1 MRPVRA
7 ALPAVSLLVASLL
20 AATARAGEAPD
31 LRRLFPHERDVFIE
45 RDGLTRVPVPPDVL
59 AACRPDLSDLRIFD
73 RDEREL
79 AYLIDAGVPEGRRV
93 EMVRTH
99 AVEIVDARRE
109 EIRRE
114 DGPPL
119 YRETYVVAAP
129 PATDAAWELVFEV
142 SRPRFVRRLEVRANG
157 APEPVVAGGSIFRLP
172 ELPAEKVRVALPT
185 AGPLTV
191 TLEGEDGGYLEP
203 RLRFEATS
211 TVASKRERVIV
222 PLEEVARRS
231 LNGRT
236 EIELVRPRGVVPDV
250 LRIETATGSFNR
262 TVEVWDEGPGRSPVR
277 LGGAKLFRVQ
287 TDIPVEARELDLQ
300 PARGERLRVQ
310 VDDGDSGPLE
320 GLTVVAVV
328 RQPVLVVTL
337 SGAGDQPAGRLRYGG
352 GRAHAPR
359 YDLTGLLPR
368 PSTQLTGE
376 RAVAAARL
384 YDPSQVGVARLG
396 EARAN
401 PAYDRSPAL
410 AFAMRPGAAID
421 SRAWTHRRPI
431 AVRPSPDGLTRLR
444 LGAADLAR
452 ARPDLADVRV
462 VDAESRQWPYLV
474 GREAAHVRA
483 DLEVTGPTRRR
494 GASVY
499 GLRLPVTPIV
509 VAMLGLETDVPFF
522 DRAASVI
529 GRRADGTEVT
539 LAAGRLVRHAE
550 ERGAVR
556 VGLRPER
563 VESLEIAIEDGND
576 APLAFHAVRAEMPER
591 ELYLAAPAGEYA
603 LLVGN
608 ADATAPSYE
617 LERVRDVI
625 LAVSS
630 GTAEPAVLAAN
641 PAYSVRA
648 RLASEERLDGTVSGI
663 VLWIVLIGA
672 VVVLTVVTLRLAR
685 REEPGGGK
693 STTG

>member
-1 MRPVRA
+1 MRLNPA
-7 ALPAVSLLVASLL
+7 ALVAASLL
-20 AATARAGEAPD
+20 AATVRAGEPPD
-31 LRRLFPHERDVFIE
+31 LRRLFPQERDIFIE

-79 AYLIDAGVPEGRRV
+79 PYLIDAGVPEGRRV

-119 YRETYVVAAP
+119 HRETYVVAAP
-129 PATDAAWELVFEV
+129 PATEAAWELVFEV
-142 SRPRFVRRLEVRANG
+142 SRPRFVRRFEVRADG
-157 APEPVVAGGSIFRLP
+157 APEPLVADGSIFRLP

-191 TLEGEDGGYLEP
+191 TLEGEDGTYLEP

-211 TVASKRERVIV
+211 PVASPRERVVV
-222 PLEEVARRS
+222 PLEEVSRRS

-236 EIELVRPRGVVPDV
+236 EIELARPRGVVPDV

-262 TVEVWDEGPGRSPVR
+262 AVEVWDEGPGRSPVR
-277 LGGAKLFRVQ
+277 LGGAKLFRVE
-287 TDIPVEARELDLQ
+287 TGIPVEARELDVQ
-300 PARGERLRVQ
+300 PARGERLRVL
-310 VDDGDSGPLE
+310 VDDGDSGPLQ
-320 GLTVVAVV
+320 GLAVAAVV
-328 RQPVLVVTL
+328 RQPVLVVAL
-337 SGAGDQPAGRLRYGG
+337 SGAGDQPAGRLRFGG

-368 PSTQLTGE
+368 PGAQLTGE

-384 YDPSQVGVARLG
+384 YDPSQTSLARRG
-396 EARAN
+396 ETHAN
-401 PAYDRSPAL
+401 PAYDGSPAL

-421 SRAWTHRRPI
+421 PRAWTHRRPI
-431 AVRPSPDGLTRLR
+431 AVHPSTDGLTRLR

-452 ARPDLADVRV
+452 ARPDLADVRI
-462 VDAESRQWPYLV
+462 VDAESQQWPYLV
-474 GREAAHVRA
+474 GREAAHAGA
-483 DLEVTGPTRRR
+483 DLEVTGPVRRR

-499 GLRLPVTPIV
+499 GLRLPVTPVV
-509 VAMLGLETDVPFF
+509 VATLSLETEVPFF
-522 DRAASVI
+522 DRAASVT

-550 ERGAVR
+550 ARGAVIL
-556 VGLRPER
+556 GLRPER
-563 VESLEIAIEDGND
+563 VESLELAIEDGND

-591 ELYLAAPAGEYA
+591 DLYLAAPAGEYA

-608 ADATAPSYE
+608 ADAKAPSYE

-630 GTAEPAVLAAN
+630 GTAEPAALAAN

-648 RLASEERLDGTVSGI
+648 RLASEERLDGTLSGI
-663 VLWIVLIGA
+663 LLWTVLIAA

-685 REEPGGGK
+685 REEAGSGK
-693 STTG
+693 SPTA